1 MGQSSSWYFER
12 LFDRGTSPGT
22 KLAFTV
28 KFFCSSIPSLE
39 SLILSDGDPRK
50 SSIAR
55 VGTPWWVG
63 NKDGEPL
70 YMATW
75 MPLCLLL
82 ICLNRKRGK
91 MKVTLKTKLKF
102 LTIGPGLLF

>member
-12 LFDRGTSPGT
+12 LFHRGTSPDT
-22 KLAFTV
+22 KLAFIV

-39 SLILSDGDPRK
+39 SQILSAGDPQN

-55 VGTPWWVG
+55 VGTPWWEG
-63 NKDGEPL
+63 DKDGEPL

-75 MPLCLLL
+75 LHLCVRLYQ
-82 ICLNRKRGK
+82 IQIK
-91 MKVTLKTKLKF
+91 
-102 LTIGPGLLF
+102 